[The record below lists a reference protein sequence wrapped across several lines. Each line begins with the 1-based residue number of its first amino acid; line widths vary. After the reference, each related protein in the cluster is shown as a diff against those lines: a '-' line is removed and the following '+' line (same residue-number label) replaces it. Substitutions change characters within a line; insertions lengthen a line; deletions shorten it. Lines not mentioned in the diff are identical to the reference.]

1 MKLVYIFYLRKHMK
15 QIRNLIDRKCPN
27 YWVENILSTIKDI
40 REEYGRSR
48 AELERRIG
56 VADRRLVRYE
66 SGETPQNNMDLII
79 AYRISK
85 VLKCKMEDLLELE
98 DEKK

>member
-1 MKLVYIFYLRKHMK
+1 MKLRELR
-15 QIRNLIDRKCPN
+15 
-27 YWVENILSTIKDI
+27 ES
-40 REEYGRSR
+40 YGISR

-85 VLKCKMEDLLELE
+85 VLKCKMEDLLDLE
-98 DEKK
+98 

>member
-1 MKLVYIFYLRKHMK
+1 MKLRDLR
-15 QIRNLIDRKCPN
+15 
-27 YWVENILSTIKDI
+27 ET
-40 REEYGRSR
+40 YGMSR

-56 VADRRLVRYE
+56 VADRRLLRYE
-66 SGETPQNNMDLII
+66 NSETPQNNMDLII

-98 DEKK
+98 

>member
-1 MKLVYIFYLRKHMK
+1 MKLRELR
-15 QIRNLIDRKCPN
+15 
-27 YWVENILSTIKDI
+27 EA
-40 REEYGRSR
+40 YGINR
-48 AELERRIG
+48 AELEIRIG
-56 VADRRLVRYE
+56 FADRRLLRYE
-66 SGETPQNNMDLII
+66 NGETPQNNMDLII

>member
-1 MKLVYIFYLRKHMK
+1 MRTNADIYMGRFPDQEILQGGSQMKL
-15 QIRNLIDRKCPN
+15 
-27 YWVENILSTIKDI
+27 KDI
-40 REEYGRSR
+40 REAYGMTR

>member
-1 MKLVYIFYLRKHMK
+1 MKL
-15 QIRNLIDRKCPN
+15 
-27 YWVENILSTIKDI
+27 KDI
-40 REEYGRSR
+40 REEYGMSR

-56 VADRRLVRYE
+56 VADRRLLRYE
-66 SGETPQNNMDLII
+66 NGDIPQNNMNLII

-98 DEKK
+98 AEKK

>member
-1 MKLVYIFYLRKHMK
+1 MKLK
-15 QIRNLIDRKCPN
+15 Q
-27 YWVENILSTIKDI
+27 I
-40 REEYGRSR
+40 REEYGMSR

-56 VADRRLVRYE
+56 VTDRRLLRYE
-66 SGETPQNNMDLII
+66 NGDTPQNNMDLII
-79 AYRISK
+79 AYRISR

>member
-1 MKLVYIFYLRKHMK
+1 MGYGADKMKLRELR
-15 QIRNLIDRKCPN
+15 
-27 YWVENILSTIKDI
+27 ES
-40 REEYGRSR
+40 YGISR

-56 VADRRLVRYE
+56 VADRRLLRYE
-66 SGETPQNNMDLII
+66 NGETPQNNMDLII
-79 AYRISK
+79 AYRISR

>member
-1 MKLVYIFYLRKHMK
+1 MGYGADKMKLRELR
-15 QIRNLIDRKCPN
+15 
-27 YWVENILSTIKDI
+27 ES
-40 REEYGRSR
+40 YGISR

-56 VADRRLVRYE
+56 VADRRLLRYE
-66 SGETPQNNMDLII
+66 NGETPQNNMDLLI

>member
-1 MKLVYIFYLRKHMK
+1 MKLRELR
-15 QIRNLIDRKCPN
+15 
-27 YWVENILSTIKDI
+27 ES
-40 REEYGRSR
+40 YGMTR
-48 AELERRIG
+48 AELERRID
-56 VADRRLVRYE
+56 VADRRLLRYE
-66 SGETPQNNMDLII
+66 NGETPQNNMDLII

>member
-1 MKLVYIFYLRKHMK
+1 MGYGADKMKLRDLR
-15 QIRNLIDRKCPN
+15 
-27 YWVENILSTIKDI
+27 ES
-40 REEYGRSR
+40 YGISR

-56 VADRRLVRYE
+56 VADRRLLRDE
-66 SGETPQNNMDLII
+66 NGETPQNNMDLII

>member
-1 MKLVYIFYLRKHMK
+1 MK
-15 QIRNLIDRKCPN
+15 
-27 YWVENILSTIKDI
+27 T
-40 REEYGRSR
+40 RSDKGGKGINR

-56 VADRRLVRYE
+56 VADRRLLRYE
-66 SGETPQNNMDLII
+66 NGETPQNNMDLII

>member
-1 MKLVYIFYLRKHMK
+1 MKLRDLR
-15 QIRNLIDRKCPN
+15 
-27 YWVENILSTIKDI
+27 EA
-40 REEYGRSR
+40 YGITR

-56 VADRRLVRYE
+56 VADRRLLRYE
-66 SGETPQNNMDLII
+66 NGETPQNNMDLII

>member
-1 MKLVYIFYLRKHMK
+1 MKL
-15 QIRNLIDRKCPN
+15 
-27 YWVENILSTIKDI
+27 KDI
-40 REEYGRSR
+40 REAYGMSR

-56 VADRRLVRYE
+56 VAGRRLLRYE
-66 SGETPQNNMDLII
+66 NGETPQNSMDLIV
-79 AYRISK
+79 AYRISR

>member
-1 MKLVYIFYLRKHMK
+1 MKL
-15 QIRNLIDRKCPN
+15 
-27 YWVENILSTIKDI
+27 KDI
-40 REEYGRSR
+40 REEYGMTR

-56 VADRRLVRYE
+56 VADRRLLRYE
-66 SGETPQNNMDLII
+66 NSETPQHNMDLII
-79 AYRISK
+79 AYRISR

>member
-1 MKLVYIFYLRKHMK
+1 MKLRDLRESYA
-15 QIRNLIDRKCPN
+15 I
-27 YWVENILSTIKDI
+27 
-40 REEYGRSR
+40 SR

-56 VADRRLVRYE
+56 VADRRLLRYE
-66 SGETPQNNMDLII
+66 NGETPQNNMDLII
-79 AYRISK
+79 AYRISR

>member
-1 MKLVYIFYLRKHMK
+1 MKLRDLR
-15 QIRNLIDRKCPN
+15 
-27 YWVENILSTIKDI
+27 ES
-40 REEYGRSR
+40 YGISR

-56 VADRRLVRYE
+56 VADRRLLRYE
-66 SGETPQNNMDLII
+66 NVETPQNNMDLII

>member
-1 MKLVYIFYLRKHMK
+1 MGYGADKMKL
-15 QIRNLIDRKCPN
+15 RNL
-27 YWVENILSTIKDI
+27 
-40 REEYGRSR
+40 REEYGISR

-56 VADRRLVRYE
+56 VADRRLLRYE
-66 SGETPQNNMDLII
+66 NGETPQNNMDLII

>member
-1 MKLVYIFYLRKHMK
+1 MGYGADKMKLRDLR
-15 QIRNLIDRKCPN
+15 
-27 YWVENILSTIKDI
+27 ES
-40 REEYGRSR
+40 YGISR

-56 VADRRLVRYE
+56 VADRRLLRYE
-66 SGETPQNNMDLII
+66 NGETPQNNMDLII
-79 AYRISK
+79 AYRISR

>member
-1 MKLVYIFYLRKHMK
+1 MGYGADKMKLRDLR
-15 QIRNLIDRKCPN
+15 
-27 YWVENILSTIKDI
+27 ES
-40 REEYGRSR
+40 YGINR

-56 VADRRLVRYE
+56 VADRRLLRYE
-66 SGETPQNNMDLII
+66 NDETPQNNMDLII
-79 AYRISK
+79 AYRISR

>member
-1 MKLVYIFYLRKHMK
+1 MKLRDLR
-15 QIRNLIDRKCPN
+15 
-27 YWVENILSTIKDI
+27 EA
-40 REEYGRSR
+40 YGMTR

-56 VADRRLVRYE
+56 VADRRLLRYE
-66 SGETPQNNMDLII
+66 NGETPQNNMDLII

>member
-1 MKLVYIFYLRKHMK
+1 MKLRELR
-15 QIRNLIDRKCPN
+15 
-27 YWVENILSTIKDI
+27 EA
-40 REEYGRSR
+40 YGINR

-56 VADRRLVRYE
+56 VSDRRLLRYE
-66 SGETPQNNMDLII
+66 NGETPQNNMDLII

-85 VLKCKMEDLLELE
+85 VLKCKIEDLLELE

>member
-1 MKLVYIFYLRKHMK
+1 MGYGADKMKLRELR
-15 QIRNLIDRKCPN
+15 
-27 YWVENILSTIKDI
+27 ES
-40 REEYGRSR
+40 YGISR

-56 VADRRLVRYE
+56 VADRRLLRYE
-66 SGETPQNNMDLII
+66 NGETPQNNMDLII